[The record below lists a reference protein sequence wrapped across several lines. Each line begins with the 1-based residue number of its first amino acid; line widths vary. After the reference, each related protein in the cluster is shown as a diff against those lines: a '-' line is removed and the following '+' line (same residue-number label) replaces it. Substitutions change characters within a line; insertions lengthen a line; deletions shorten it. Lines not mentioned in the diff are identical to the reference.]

1 MRCNRDSFGRLLCA
15 VTVGALAIAPLAANA
30 DDNATSTTM
39 TMSSDTTM
47 APSMEPTLVNGQV
60 VRYYVD
66 RSGYV
71 TAMDVQTPTGI
82 QMVHFAPNMG
92 QRLYST
98 YPVGGQIAV
107 WVTPSMMGTGHW
119 NAVGVGT
126 ARPATF
132 MQPYMVSDIDAL
144 DADPYIV
151 AGSKMTEVKGHLSRI
166 IVGNTGEVLALVLDD
181 NTLIRVP
188 REFRHIA
195 PGYAG
200 SDRITPLFKGAE
212 VRAVGY
218 VEAPMYGVLSPYMTR
233 IAPNAISVNGRSVG
247 ALGVP
252 MMTKEQQRTLIKAD
266 IGGNQMSNEEM
277 AAMGM
282 GYHTYTPGGAMGGT
296 GSTNATAGGAATT
309 SSTPATQ

>member
-1 MRCNRDSFGRLLCA
+1 M
-15 VTVGALAIAPLAANA
+15 ALAPLAANA
-30 DDNATSTTM
+30 QDTATSSSDSTM
-39 TMSSDTTM
+39 TMGSDSTAM
-47 APSMEPTLVNGQV
+47 SMEPQLVNGQV

-82 QMVHFAPNMG
+82 NMVHFAPNMG
-92 QRLYST
+92 QRLYTT

-107 WVTPSMMGTGHW
+107 WVAPSSMGAGHW

-126 ARPATF
+126 ARPSTF
-132 MQPYMVSDIDAL
+132 MQAYTVSDVEAL
-144 DADPYIV
+144 DGEPYII
-151 AGSKMTEVKGHLSRI
+151 AGSKMTEIKGSLSRM
-166 IVGNTGEVLALVLDD
+166 IVGNTGEVLALVLD
-181 NTLIRVP
+181 NGTIVRVP
-188 REFRHIA
+188 RELRQIA

-200 SDRITPLFKGAE
+200 SDRITPLFKGAS

-218 VEAPMYGVLSPYMTR
+218 MEAPMYGVLSPFMSR
-233 IAPNAISVNGRSVG
+233 LAANAISVNGRSVG

-252 MMTKEQQRTLIKAD
+252 MMTKEQQKTLLKAD
-266 IGGNQMSNEEM
+266 IGGNTMSNEEM

-282 GYHTYTPGGAMGGT
+282 GYSTYTPGGAMSGT
-296 GSTNATAGGAATT
+296 GGMNATEGGAGTA

>member
-15 VTVGALAIAPLAANA
+15 VTVGALAMAPLAANA
-30 DDNATSTTM
+30 QDTM
-39 TMSSDTTM
+39 TTTTTTSETTM

-107 WVTPSMMGTGHW
+107 WVSPSMMGTGHW

-132 MQPYMVSDIDAL
+132 MQPYTVSDIDAL
-144 DADPYIV
+144 DADPYII
-151 AGSKMTEVKGHLSRI
+151 AGSKMTEVKGYLSRI
-166 IVGNTGEVLALVLDD
+166 IVGPTGEVLALVLNND
-181 NTLIRVP
+181 TLVRVP

-200 SDRITPLFKGAE
+200 SDRITPLFKGAH

-218 VEAPMYGVLSPYMTR
+218 VEAPMYGVLSPYITR
-233 IAPNAISVNGRSVG
+233 IAPNAIEVNGRSVG

-252 MMTKEQQRTLIKAD
+252 MMTKDQQRTLIKTD
-266 IGGNQMSNEEM
+266 IGGNTMSNEEM

-296 GSTNATAGGAATT
+296 GSTNATEGGSPTT
-309 SSTPATQ
+309 STTPATQ